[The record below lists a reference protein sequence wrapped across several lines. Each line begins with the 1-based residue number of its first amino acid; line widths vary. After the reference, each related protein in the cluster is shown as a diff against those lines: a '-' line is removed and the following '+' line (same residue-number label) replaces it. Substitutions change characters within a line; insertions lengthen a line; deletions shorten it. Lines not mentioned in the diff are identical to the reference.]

1 MLLILRYVDLLTDET
16 FFRKRLVISWG
27 IHFSSI
33 PPVSACQLI
42 TEMPEHK
49 ITHMHGRSAPGL
61 GGHCVLDDCL
71 CVGVCEREC
80 VWWKAAHWE
89 RHPDSADGVRDEP
102 AAWSMSQTWQ
112 EKKKGFPETQIPPD
126 FTAVGIEGIVH
137 LTKTSA
143 YKRPFS
149 TKV

>member
-112 EKKKGFPETQIPPD
+112 GKKKRIPWDTNPAR
-126 FTAVGIEGIVH
+126 FHSSWYRGNCTFNKNFCI
-137 LTKTSA
+137 
-143 YKRPFS
+143 
-149 TKV
+149 